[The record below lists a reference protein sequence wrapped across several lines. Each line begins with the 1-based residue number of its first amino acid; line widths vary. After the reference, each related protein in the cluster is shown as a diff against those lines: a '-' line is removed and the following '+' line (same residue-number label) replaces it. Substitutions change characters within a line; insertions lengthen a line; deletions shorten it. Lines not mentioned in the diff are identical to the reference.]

1 MEEQFYT
8 YEVFYTGNIER
19 ELDEKIEEV
28 IREYLSE
35 TLNVQSEWYY
45 SEFTLTMPSYRLI
58 GFELSRELVHIER
71 LKLIQYVADYFSGL
85 VLTQ

>member
-45 SEFTLTMPSYRLI
+45 SEFTLTIPSYRLI